1 MPRQAGAD
9 EESETK
15 LVMEST
21 MESGSTAP
29 PPTDKPKALS
39 ETIVCGVPVKMLVL
53 VLLTVQ
59 NAGAV
64 LLMRYTRSI
73 PGETEFVTQT
83 AVMMQE
89 FLKGMTCVFILLNTE
104 GTLSSAWAQPV
115 EALKTAVPALLYL
128 GQNNLQYVAVGLL
141 DAATYTVA
149 YQTKTIWSGIFSVF
163 LLGRT
168 LLPHKWVGLV
178 MLSGGIAAVQVAGI
192 QKSAATD
199 PEAAE
204 IAESAEGGMTAEQ
217 VQRAWGFAVILLA
230 AALSSMAGV
239 YFEKILKGV
248 KVSLWTRNLQL
259 AAYSVITSFIPLLV
273 TGEWAIIQEK
283 GFFHGYTNMTWV
295 CIIMN
300 AGGGLLVGT
309 VIKYADAVTKDVAI
323 GASIVFSSLASTQLF
338 GFEISALFMVGVSV
352 VVYSVFLY
360 GGRTYCCGLLAPPPS
375 GPSK

>member
-1 MPRQAGAD
+1 MPRQAGVD
-9 EESETK
+9 EESEMKVVNETAK
-15 LVMEST
+15 MEAQ
-21 MESGSTAP
+21 ELP
-29 PPTDKPKALS
+29 PVDKPKALS

-89 FLKGMTCVFILLNTE
+89 FLKGMACVFILLNTE

-149 YQTKTIWSGIFSVF
+149 YQTKTIWSGIFSIF

-168 LLPHKWVGLV
+168 LLPHKWVGLI

-192 QKSAATD
+192 QTSAAKD
-199 PEAAE
+199 AKELE
-204 IAESAEGGMTAEQ
+204 GMEGEGMSAEQA
-217 VQRAWGFAVILLA
+217 QRAW
-230 AALSSMAGV
+230 
-239 YFEKILKGV
+239 
-248 KVSLWTRNLQL
+248 
-259 AAYSVITSFIPLLV
+259 
-273 TGEWAIIQEK
+273 
-283 GFFHGYTNMTWV
+283 
-295 CIIMN
+295 
-300 AGGGLLVGT
+300 
-309 VIKYADAVTKDVAI
+309 
-323 GASIVFSSLASTQLF
+323 
-338 GFEISALFMVGVSV
+338 
-352 VVYSVFLY
+352 
-360 GGRTYCCGLLAPPPS
+360 
-375 GPSK
+375 

>member
-1 MPRQAGAD
+1 MPRQAGTD

-15 LVMEST
+15 LVLETAKME
-21 MESGSTAP
+21 AQQLP
-29 PPTDKPKALS
+29 PVDKPKALS

-89 FLKGMTCVFILLNTE
+89 LLKGMACVFILLNTE

-149 YQTKTIWSGIFSVF
+149 YQTKTIWSGIFSIF

-168 LLPHKWVGLV
+168 LLPHKWVGLI

-192 QKSAATD
+192 QTSAAKD
-199 PEAAE
+199 AKEV
-204 IAESAEGGMTAEQ
+204 EGMEGEGMTAEQ
-217 VQRAWGFAVILLA
+217 AQRAWGFAVILLA

-259 AAYSVITSFIPLLV
+259 AAYSVITSFVPLLV
-273 TGEWAIIQEK
+273 SGEWYIIQEK

-323 GASIVFSSLASTQLF
+323 GASIVFSSIASTQLF
-338 GFEISALFMVGVSV
+338 GFEISALFMMGVSV

-360 GGRTYCCGLLAPPPS
+360 GGRTYCFGLLAPPPA